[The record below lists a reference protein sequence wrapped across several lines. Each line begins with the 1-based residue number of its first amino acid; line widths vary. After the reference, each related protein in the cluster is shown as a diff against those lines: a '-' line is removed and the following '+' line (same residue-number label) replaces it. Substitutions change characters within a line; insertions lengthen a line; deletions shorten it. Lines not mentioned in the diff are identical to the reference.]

1 MSVTFLLASSFF
13 CGPLGFLS
21 SLLRRFLLTWL
32 LFGSPFFCFLFRRVF
47 LRRCAGLLRGRGFL
61 LGLPVAA
68 SPRRSS
74 RSGTSWWRGY
84 RFRLGLGVANIG
96 DTGFFFLFFL
106 VIFFLL
112 ERLAISAAVS
122 ILVHFFVTSVECLV
136 VKSHRS
142 S

>member
-32 LFGSPFFCFLFRRVF
+32 LFGSAFCCFLFRRFF
-47 LRRCAGLLRGRGFL
+47 LRRFAGLLLGRGFL
-61 LGLPVAA
+61 LGLAVAA

-84 RFRLGLGVANIG
+84 RFRLGLANIG